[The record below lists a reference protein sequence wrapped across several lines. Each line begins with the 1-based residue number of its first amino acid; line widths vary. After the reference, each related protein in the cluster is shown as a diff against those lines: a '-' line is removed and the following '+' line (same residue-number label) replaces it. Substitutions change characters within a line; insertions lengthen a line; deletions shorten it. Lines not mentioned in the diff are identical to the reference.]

1 MRTTNGRARLA
12 MTGLAVMAAIV
23 AGGCSGGEAAS
34 GKAGGAAPPVVLRM
48 VNAYGDLKVVP
59 GVEYFVAQVKERS
72 GGNLSIEVTSGYG
85 DYANDA
91 EQRVVQGVA
100 EGNADLGWAGA
111 RVFDTMGVT
120 SFQALQAPMLIDSY
134 PLEQAV
140 IASSIPGQMLPGLDK
155 VGVHGLGVVAD
166 GLRKPAAVKH
176 PLLEAADWEGITFGT
191 VKSQGQA
198 QAVTAVGATPK
209 EVFRRSR
216 KEALSAGELQGFE
229 TNLLIY
235 QNDGLAQR
243 APYATANV
251 NLWPQ
256 LDVLL
261 GNPERLA
268 ELSDQQ
274 RGWLE
279 EAARVAAERS
289 VELVDN
295 DADNLKIACRLGARF
310 ANASKE
316 DLAALRDNFAPVYA
330 SLEQDAQTKAFIQ
343 QIQELKHS
351 TPADEPLAIPAGCS
365 GKPPA
370 QADAKAATASAEL
383 NGTYR
388 HMLTKEDAL
397 RAGDTE
403 DQAFPIV
410 DTIRL
415 RDGQVTGGC
424 WGEGAYYSLSGN
436 RITLTSLEDGFTTTF
451 TFAVDGKGNLR
462 LTPVQPMD
470 PGDAFQCAYNPWIKI
485 G

>member
-1 MRTTNGRARLA
+1 MRSTNGRARLA
-12 MTGLAVMAAIV
+12 MTGLAVVAAIV
-23 AGGCSGGEAAS
+23 AGGCSSGEPTG
-34 GKAGGAAPPVVLRM
+34 GKAGGAAPPTVLQM
-48 VNAYGDLKVVP
+48 VNAYGDLNVVP
-59 GVEYFVAQVKERS
+59 GVQYFVSQVKERS
-72 GGNLSIEVTSGYG
+72 GGNLQIELTSGYG
-85 DYANDA
+85 DYADDA
-91 EQRVVQGVA
+91 EQNVVRAVA
-100 EGNADLGWAGA
+100 AGKADLGWAGA

-140 IASSIPGQMLPGLDK
+140 IASGIPGQMLQGLDK

-166 GLRKPAAVKH
+166 GLRKPVAVKH

-191 VKSQGQA
+191 VKSQVQA
-198 QAVTAVGATPK
+198 QAVRALGATPK

-235 QNDGLAQR
+235 HNDWLAPA

-261 GNPERLA
+261 FNPERLA
-268 ELSDQQ
+268 ELSQQQ

-295 DADNLKIACRLGARF
+295 DAENLQMACQMGARF
-310 ANASKE
+310 ANASNE
-316 DLAALRDNFAPVYA
+316 DLAALRDDFAPVYA
-330 SLEQDAQTKAFIQ
+330 SLERDAQTKGFIQ
-343 QIQELKHS
+343 QIQELKQS
-351 TPADEPLAIPAGCS
+351 TPAGKPLAIPAGCG
-365 GKPPA
+365 GKAPER
-370 QADAKAATASAEL
+370 ADERSASASGEL

-388 HMLTKEDAL
+388 HLLSKEDAL
-397 RAGDTE
+397 RVGDPE
-403 DQAFPIV
+403 ADQFPLV

-415 RDGQVTGGC
+415 RDGQVKGGC
-424 WGEGAYYSLSGN
+424 FGQGATYSFAGD
-436 RITLTSLEDGFTTTF
+436 RITFFAPEYGTTSIFTF
-451 TFAVDGKGNLR
+451 TMDDKGNLR

-470 PGDAFQCAYNPWIKI
+470 PGTAFQCAYNPWIKI
-485 G
+485 D